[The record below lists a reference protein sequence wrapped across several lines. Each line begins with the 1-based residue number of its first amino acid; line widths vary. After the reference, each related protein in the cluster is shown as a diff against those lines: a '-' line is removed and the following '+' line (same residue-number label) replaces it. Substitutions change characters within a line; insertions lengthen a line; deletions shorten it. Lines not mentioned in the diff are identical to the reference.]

1 MRIGRIEI
9 RNITRNRLRRR
20 LLRDLRQ
27 RRIASD
33 ADLRSC
39 SYFHLRQF
47 LARDPKWT
55 VLNRAYVRDTSVFPD
70 LVLRKRGRTRVVIEL
85 KEKRTL
91 KPAWFKAD
99 VAKLQ
104 ALWRRGNRPIIGF
117 LICLLRQKESEDV
130 LQRLTETWRTRR
142 QRRHIFP
149 VVINAPS
156 HIRDWRSFSD
166 WWRQNARTHLT

>member
-9 RNITRNRLRRR
+9 RNIIRNRLRRR

-27 RRIASD
+27 RRIASE
-33 ADLRSC
+33 ADLQSC
-39 SYFHLRQF
+39 AYFHLRQF
-47 LARDPKWT
+47 LAGDPKWT

-70 LVLRKRGRTRVVIEL
+70 LVLRRRGRTRVVIEL

-91 KPAWFKAD
+91 KTAWFKAD

-104 ALWRRGNRPIIGF
+104 ALWRSGNRPIIGF
-117 LICLLRQKESEDV
+117 LICLLRQEESEDV
-130 LQRLTETWRTRR
+130 LQRLAETWRTRR

-149 VVINAPS
+149 VVIIARS

-166 WWRQNARTHLT
+166 WWRQNARIHLT